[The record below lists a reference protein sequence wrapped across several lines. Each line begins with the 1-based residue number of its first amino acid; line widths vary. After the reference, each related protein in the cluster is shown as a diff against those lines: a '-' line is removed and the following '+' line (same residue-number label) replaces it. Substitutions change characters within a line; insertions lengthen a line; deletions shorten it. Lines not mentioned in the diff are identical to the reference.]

1 MYSDEIIKQ
10 ELERYKT
17 GDKPVGDDEI
27 KLFKEGIEN
36 NAVTVNELLLK
47 FVYGRSFYWSRLME
61 SVGLPAKTT
70 PDELD
75 IDHIIG
81 DNPQFEIGFNIAIF
95 KLCGVQ
101 YAKKEEAKPEP
112 KPVER
117 PKAKK
122 GKKMK

>member
-1 MYSDEIIKQ
+1 MQYSDELIKQ

-17 GDKPVGDDEI
+17 DDKPVSDDEV
-27 KLFKEGIEN
+27 KLIKEGIEN
-36 NAVTVNELLLK
+36 NAVTVNELLR
-47 FVYGRSFYWSRLME
+47 FVYGRSWYWSRLME
-61 SVGLPAKTT
+61 SIGLPAKTI

-75 IDHIIG
+75 IDHIVST
-81 DNPQFEIGFNIAIF
+81 NPQFEIGFNIAIF